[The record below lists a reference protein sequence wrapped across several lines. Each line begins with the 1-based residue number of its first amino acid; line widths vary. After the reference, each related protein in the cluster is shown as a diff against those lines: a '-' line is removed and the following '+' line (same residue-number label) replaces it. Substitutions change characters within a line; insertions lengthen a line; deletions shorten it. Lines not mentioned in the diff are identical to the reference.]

1 MLSCAGFPKQSRDEE
16 LMTHTFAHED
26 GLSRRVLAQ
35 RIAYPFSALV
45 GQEEMKLALL
55 VHAVMPRIGGVLIR
69 GEKGTAKSTAAR
81 ALASLLP
88 EIAVVAD
95 CPFSCDPAS
104 RAELCEACA
113 RRLEQE
119 DSLPVERRRVRL
131 VELPLGA
138 TEDRLLGTLDLER
151 TIQDGARHFEPG
163 LLAAAHRGI
172 LYIDEVN
179 LLPDYLVDALLDA
192 AATGFHI
199 VEREGISFAHPA
211 AFILVGTMNPE
222 EGELRPQLL
231 DRFGLSVEAHGLE
244 DPALRAEVVRRRMAF
259 ESNPHAFWEHW
270 ATVEGELRAH
280 IEQARQLLP
289 QVTVDED
296 ILGLIVHVC
305 AQLGVDGLRG
315 DLTLY
320 KTATALAALE
330 HRLEVSEQD
339 VRRAARLALPH
350 RRRRQPFDE
359 PGMSQE
365 VLEEAIAG
373 YRPAEQRAHYSE
385 TSPTEPTGDPSPGI
399 PASNQTGAGSL
410 QSDAPVPTSQPPAS
424 GKNNIAP
431 EAAPQRFQPNDLAK
445 EAGTVPEQ
453 IIAPGEMPARLKFSW
468 ERLQGSEIKKP
479 MMAWSPRLSFARSS
493 GALPQ
498 PRGQAQSTRPAATR
512 PASLALGATLR
523 ASAPYQQSRR
533 ARSGAP
539 QENRLWLERWDLRE
553 PVRSARRGAL
563 VLFAVDASGSMTAH
577 RRMAAAKGAV
587 LTLIQQAYQARDR
600 VGLLQFRGAGA
611 SVLLA
616 PTNSAERGYR
626 ALTTLPTGGRTPLAA
641 GLLLALRTLRSAKL
655 KGEQERL
662 LLVLVTDGRA
672 NAGSASVAS
681 PAVNPMQE
689 AMLAARALRLAGI
702 PSLVIDTEEGPVR
715 LGLARVLAQALGGSY
730 IELAAVE
737 AATVTQAVRLT
748 LGRLRVSE

>member
-1 MLSCAGFPKQSRDEE
+1 
-16 LMTHTFAHED
+16 MTHTFAHED
-26 GLSRRVLAQ
+26 GLSQRVLAQ

-55 VHAVMPRIGGVLIR
+55 AHAVMPRIGGVLIR

-81 ALASLLP
+81 ALAHLLP
-88 EIAVVAD
+88 EIAIVAG
-95 CPFSCDPAS
+95 CPFSCDPANKE
-104 RAELCEACA
+104 ELCTACA
-113 RRLEQE
+113 RKLEQE
-119 DSLPVERRRVRL
+119 GSLPVQRRRVRL

-138 TEDRLLGTLDLER
+138 TEDRLLGSIDLER
-151 TIQDGARHFEPG
+151 TIQNGARHFEPG

-231 DRFGLSVEAHGLE
+231 DRFGLSVEAHRLE
-244 DPALRAEVVRRRMAF
+244 DPALRAEVVRRRIAF
-259 ESNPHAFWEHW
+259 ESNPRPFLERWSP
-270 ATVEGELRAH
+270 VEGELRAH

-296 ILGLIVHVC
+296 MLGLIVHVC

-320 KTATALAALE
+320 KTATVLAALE
-330 HRLEVSEQD
+330 DRRAVSEQD
-339 VRRAARLALPH
+339 VRRAALLALPH

-359 PGMSQE
+359 QGLAQE

-373 YRPAEQRAHYSE
+373 YRSAGQRAQYRE
-385 TSPTEPTGDPSPGI
+385 TGPVEPTGDPSPDI
-399 PASNQTGAGSL
+399 PASNQVGAGAEKPAGPASTSL
-410 QSDAPVPTSQPPAS
+410 PTLQPPAS
-424 GKNNIAP
+424 GNSAP
-431 EAAPQRFQPNDLAK
+431 EAASQRFQPKNPAK
-445 EAGTVPEQ
+445 EAETAPEQ
-453 IIAPGEMPARLKFSW
+453 VIAPGETPARLKLSW
-468 ERLQGSEIKKP
+468 ERLQGSEMKMPI
-479 MMAWSPRLSFARSS
+479 MAGSPQPAPARSG

-498 PRGQAQSTRPAATR
+498 PRGREQSARPAATH

-563 VLFAVDASGSMTAH
+563 VLFAVDASGSMAAR

-600 VGLLQFRGAGA
+600 VGLLQFRGADGG
-611 SVLLA
+611 VLLA
-616 PTNSAERGYR
+616 PTNSAERAHQ

-641 GLLLALRTLRSAKL
+641 GLMLALRTLRSAKL

-672 NAGSASVAS
+672 NAGGASAALH
-681 PAVNPMQE
+681 AVDPMQE
-689 AMLAARALRLAGI
+689 ALLAAKALRLAGV

-715 LGLARVLAQALGGSY
+715 LGLAHVLAQALGGSY

-737 AATVTQAVRLT
+737 AAAVTQAVRAT
-748 LGRLRVSE
+748 LGRLRASE